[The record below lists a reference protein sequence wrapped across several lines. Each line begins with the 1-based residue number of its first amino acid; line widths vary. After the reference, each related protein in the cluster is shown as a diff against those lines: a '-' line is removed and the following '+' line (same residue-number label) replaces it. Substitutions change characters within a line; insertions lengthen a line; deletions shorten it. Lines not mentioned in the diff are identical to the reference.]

1 MLSSIKRIHRIK
13 STPIYYQL
21 IAKNEAYKNKNIDKA
36 IEIINQGITNFPGSM
51 YLIRDKFDIY
61 KRSKDIVGMEKTIN
75 ELKKAVVPLEYK
87 GVLYTRQA
95 ILKLFKGESTESV
108 KRFLR
113 NNVNM
118 SEEAIDKI
126 VLKYKS

>member
-21 IAKNEAYKNKNIDKA
+21 IAKNEAYKNIDKA
-36 IEIINQGITNFPGSM
+36 IKIINQGITNFPGSM

-75 ELKKAVVPLEYK
+75 ELEKPVVPLEYK